1 MTNAT
6 KFLVMIM
13 FIGVVCADVGARKL
27 QKVSKELMDQ
37 KVNFPPLLMVPPL
50 SPLPLQLQLPLPLS
64 PPTTE
69 SGEAVSATKGVGV
82 ENGVGIVSKDTKLG
96 ITIPKTATTNG
107 NGFGTGS
114 ASTNARGS
122 IGNSSP

>member
-37 KVNFPPLLMVPPL
+37 KLNFPPLLIVPPL
-50 SPLPLQLQLPLPLS
+50 STLQLQLPLPLS

>member
-37 KVNFPPLLMVPPL
+37 KVNFPPLLIV
-50 SPLPLQLQLPLPLS
+50 
-64 PPTTE
+64 PPTT
-69 SGEAVSATKGVGV
+69 T
-82 ENGVGIVSKDTKLG
+82 TTTTTTT
-96 ITIPKTATTNG
+96 ITTYH
-107 NGFGTGS
+107 
-114 ASTNARGS
+114 
-122 IGNSSP
+122 